1 MTGTGP
7 RRPRR
12 TTARGLGPREL
23 RTAVSR
29 HRVLLAGGLA
39 AAAVAAGLS
48 AVAPSPEPAVQ
59 VVTAARE
66 LVAGTPLTPDDLVA
80 STVPEAL
87 VPAGALSDVDAVVGR
102 LVAGP
107 VRRGEPLTDVRL
119 LGTELLRQPSP
130 GGSDEVVV
138 PVRVAEPA
146 AGALVRPGDLIDVL
160 GASPEGGATATE
172 LATAVRVLSVPE
184 LGDDPGEG
192 ALLVVAA
199 SRATAGRLAA
209 AAVTSRLSLVVRSR

>member
-1 MTGTGP
+1 M
-7 RRPRR
+7 
-12 TTARGLGPREL
+12 
-23 RTAVSR
+23 SR

-39 AAAVAAGLS
+39 AAAVAASLS
-48 AVAPSPEPAVQ
+48 AVSPTPEQTVP
-59 VVTAARE
+59 VVTAAKE

-80 STVPEAL
+80 AAVPRAL
-87 VPAGALSDVDAVVGR
+87 VPAGALTDVNAVLGR

-119 LGTELLRQPSP
+119 LGTELLRRPAA
-130 GGSDEVVV
+130 GASDEVVV

-146 AGALVRPGDLIDVL
+146 AAALVRPGDRIDVL
-160 GASPEGGATATE
+160 GASPEGGTAATE
-172 LATAVRVLSVPE
+172 VATAVRVLSVPE

-199 SRATAGRLAA
+199 SRATASRLAA
-209 AAVTSRLSLVVRSR
+209 AAVSSRLSLVVLSP